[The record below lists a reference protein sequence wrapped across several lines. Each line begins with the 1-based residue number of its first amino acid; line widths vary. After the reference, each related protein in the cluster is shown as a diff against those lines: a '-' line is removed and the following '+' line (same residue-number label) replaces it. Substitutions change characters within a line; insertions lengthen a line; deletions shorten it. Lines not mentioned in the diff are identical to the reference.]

1 MYINNENSLFQAL
14 DQSRRAKKA
23 GEQRNSDRA
32 KNGGKSEGESPSQ
45 VERTLT
51 YPSYTGRVNLSYIS
65 LQTRGTEPFTADRN
79 HLQEKQKVGSARGVA
94 RQAVYGK
101 RQTANVNLYHVTKL
115 SIHLSFTVCS
125 YTKKISF
132 TLLYSIRIV
141 LDCFH

>member
-1 MYINNENSLFQAL
+1 MYINNESSLFQAP

-23 GEQRNSDRA
+23 GEQRKSDRA

-65 LQTRGTEPFTADRN
+65 LQKRGPEPFTGETKSW
-79 HLQEKQKVGSARGVA
+79 LGQRGGPPS
-94 RQAVYGK
+94 RL
-101 RQTANVNLYHVTKL
+101 RRTANVNLYHVTKL

-132 TLLYSIRIV
+132 TLL
-141 LDCFH
+141 